1 MKVKK
6 KSNIFFNNYFKKN
19 RKLIFI
25 IIFFFVLIF
34 EVDKKKNI
42 IPIVFAL
49 NNEYTYP
56 LIVTLTSI
64 LYNASNTT
72 YYYFYIMIPG
82 DFLRKNIKL
91 ILGLKKLY
99 PNCKIKFINLKNKY
113 SGWKI
118 RKHYSIS
125 TYYRLS
131 ISSFINNFDKIIYLD
146 CDTLI
151 HKDLLDFY
159 NLNMKGNYYMGLA
172 AQDIRRL
179 VINGTRN
186 FIGAGV
192 LLINLIELKKINAP
206 YLFEK
211 YYKKYGTKK
220 EDEYLINAVFYNKI
234 GFLPFKFGIPD
245 FDNKLLTPIKFWYG
259 YHGHSNGTLKELI
272 EAAKD
277 PTITHEAYTLKKWWE
292 RNYNKLTKIGKK
304 WIYYAYKS
312 NAFDDICKAYKQYIN
327 ICNKIKLKKNYDN
340 YF

>member
-1 MKVKK
+1 MKVKNK
-6 KSNIFFNNYFKKN
+6 INILFINYFKKN

-25 IIFFFVLIF
+25 IIFFLIIFF

-82 DFLRKNIKL
+82 DFLRKNIKI

-192 LLINLIELKKINAP
+192 LLINLKELKKINAP

-245 FDNKLLTPIKFWYG
+245 FDNKLLTTIKFIY
-259 YHGHSNGTLKELI
+259 L
-272 EAAKD
+272 
-277 PTITHEAYTLKKWWE
+277 
-292 RNYNKLTKIGKK
+292 NK
-304 WIYYAYKS
+304 
-312 NAFDDICKAYKQYIN
+312 YI
-327 ICNKIKLKKNYDN
+327 
-340 YF
+340 